1 MLLPRLPPRLLA
13 LAGLG
18 ALPLGALPLGCEPTA
33 GGAGAAQRYAEALRT
48 GACAEAGAPELR
60 DDCRLAHLD
69 AAAAEPCAGFETERL
84 RDECFFQLAEAR
96 KDAALCPRAGAFAD
110 DCALHVLSRGFGAWV
125 GPGTRPGD
133 REEEVA
139 AHIAAAG
146 LAGDDMRPWSA
157 WYRWVLGGLDPL
169 DRAACDAVAEPAR
182 REACRATAV
191 AVFHDRLNNARDR
204 RLVDCATGA
213 LPPLLAH
220 TPDPELDAA
229 LRRRWT
235 ELCPP
240 PSAPS
245 AP

>member
-1 MLLPRLPPRLLA
+1 MLRPARRPLLPSACALGLL
-13 LAGLG
+13 LG
-18 ALPLGALPLGCEPTA
+18 GC
-33 GGAGAAQRYAEALRT
+33 GAGDEAGVASRYAEALRS
-48 GACAEAGAPELR
+48 GRCADAGAPELR

-69 AAAAEPCAGFETERL
+69 AAAAAPCEGFETTRL

-96 KDAALCPRAGAFAD
+96 EDASLCPKAGAFAD
-110 DCALHVLSRGFGAWV
+110 DCALHVLSRGFGRGLGA
-125 GPGTRPGD
+125 GSRPGEG
-133 REEEVA
+133 EEAVA
-139 AHIAAAG
+139 ARIVAAG
-146 LAGDDMRPWSA
+146 LAADDMRPWSA

-169 DRAACDAVAEPAR
+169 DRAACEAVADPAR
-182 REACRATAV
+182 REACRNTAV
-191 AVFHDRLNNARDR
+191 AVFHDRINNARDR

-213 LPPLLAH
+213 LPPLLTHA
-220 TPDPELDAA
+220 PDPELDAA